1 MKKTG
6 FSLAEALITLLIV
19 SIIAIASVP
28 VITKKKNNT
37 NRELWKIERNTQTAI
52 YPSNGRD
59 IRLGDINKKE
69 SQGIVVYGT
78 LYFMDRNGNTIGWI
92 KENGETSFGSNA
104 NQQKT
109 MEMLSELS
117 RQLVNTLSAA
127 NELQNLNYHDK
138 RSKKKAQEIIDTQV
152 SQEKMDEIIQLQAQL
167 KELIEQNNMNIQR
180 EGR

>member
-37 NRELWKIERNTQTAI
+37 NHELWKIERNTQTAI

-69 SQGIVVYGT
+69 SQGIIVYGT

-92 KENGETSFGSNA
+92 KENGESSFGTSENQTKTLEMLTA
-104 NQQKT
+104 LNQQLT
-109 MEMLSELS
+109 EALNA
-117 RQLVNTLSAA
+117 VNTIQQMPNLKGKAKRDAQKIIDNQVSP
-127 NELQNLNYHDK
+127 EQMEQIMQLQN
-138 RSKKKAQEIIDTQV
+138 
-152 SQEKMDEIIQLQAQL
+152 QL
-167 KELIEQNNMNIQR
+167 KDLMQKNIEIQ